1 MMRITY
7 IEEMEQWK
15 GQFEFYNKIK
25 VRFSETDMFGHL
37 NNTVP
42 FTYFEEARIEFFKS
56 KGFMQDWVKPEN
68 ETIPVVADLQCDFL
82 RQVYFGQTIRVYVNA
97 NKIGSSSVDLH
108 YMGMDER
115 DRVCFT
121 GRGTMV
127 QISKETG
134 KGVPWTDDMK
144 AKLSNNHH
152 LSKSC

>member
-1 MMRITY
+1 MKITY
-7 IEEMEQWK
+7 IENMELWK
-15 GQFEFYNKIK
+15 EQFDFNIEIK

-56 KGFMQDWVKPEN
+56 KGFMQDWVRPDH

-82 RQVYFGQTIRVYVNA
+82 KQVFFDQTIRIFVSA
-97 NKIGSSSVDLH
+97 NKVGSSSVDLH

-134 KGVPWTDDMK
+134 KGVPWTEEMK
-144 AKLSNNHH
+144 SKLTNRISM
-152 LSKSC
+152 SKST